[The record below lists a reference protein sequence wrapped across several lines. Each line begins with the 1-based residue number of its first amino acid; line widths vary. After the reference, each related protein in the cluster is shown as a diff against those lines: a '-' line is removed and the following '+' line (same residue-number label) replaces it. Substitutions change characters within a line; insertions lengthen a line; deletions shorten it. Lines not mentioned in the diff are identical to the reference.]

1 VHAPFVP
8 PGRGDRVVVVSAHL
22 DDGVLSL
29 GAAMRA
35 WARSGARVE
44 LLTVLACDP
53 ASDASAG
60 GWDSRGGF
68 ATEGESAR
76 ARRDED
82 AAACALLG
90 VAPTWLPYGSVD
102 FERHGDER
110 TVVAAVAAVIADAD
124 LVLLPGF
131 PLSHPDHEWLVKAL
145 VNDSRPPL
153 PGHVAF
159 YAEQPYTARS
169 DARPALP
176 AWLTER
182 MRLASAFDGLP
193 RHPRA
198 LVAKW
203 RAVRCY
209 RSQLPLLA
217 LRGVRRSAHVAWSR
231 ELVTARTP
239 A

>member
-1 VHAPFVP
+1 VP
-8 PGRGDRVVVVSAHL
+8 PGRGDRVVVVSPHL

-35 WARSGARVE
+35 WASSGARVQ

-53 ASDASAG
+53 ASDTPAG

-90 VAPTWLPYGSVD
+90 VAPSWLPYGSVD

-110 TVVAAVAAVIADAD
+110 AVVAAVAGVIADAD

-131 PLSHPDHEWLVKAL
+131 PLSHPDHEWLVRAL
-145 VNDSRPPL
+145 VEDGGSFR
-153 PGHVAF
+153 GRVAF

-176 AWLTER
+176 AWLAER
-182 MRLASAFDGLP
+182 MPLASAFDGLP

-198 LVAKW
+198 LIAKW

-217 LRGVRRSAHVAWSR
+217 LRGVRRSGRLACGR
-231 ELVTARTP
+231 ELVTGRTP

>member
-1 VHAPFVP
+1 
-8 PGRGDRVVVVSAHL
+8 VVVVSPHL

-29 GAAMRA
+29 GAAMCG
-35 WARSGARVE
+35 WAHSGARVG

-53 ASDASAG
+53 ASDAPAG

-68 ATEGESAR
+68 ATEGESGR

-90 VAPTWLPYGSVD
+90 VVPAWLPYGSVD

-110 TVVAAVAAVIADAD
+110 AVVQAVAEVTAAAD

-131 PLSHPDHEWLVKAL
+131 PLSHPDHEWLVKTL
-145 VNDSRPPL
+145 VTDGRL
-153 PGHVAF
+153 LQRRVAF

-176 AWLTER
+176 AWVAEQTG
-182 MRLASAFDGLP
+182 LASVFSALP

-217 LRGVRRSAHVAWSR
+217 LRGMRRSAHLACSR
-231 ELVTARTP
+231 ELVTGRTP

>member
-1 VHAPFVP
+1 MP
-8 PGRGDRVVVVSAHL
+8 PGRGDRVVVVSPHL

-35 WARSGARVE
+35 WACSGARVE

-53 ASDASAG
+53 VSDAPAG

-90 VAPTWLPYGSVD
+90 VSPTWLPYGSVD

-110 TVVAAVAAVIADAD
+110 SIVQAVAEATAAAD

-131 PLSHPDHEWLVKAL
+131 PLSHPDHEWLVRAL
-145 VNDSRPPL
+145 VEDGGSFR
-153 PGHVAF
+153 GRVAF
-159 YAEQPYTARS
+159 YAEQPYTARL

-176 AWLTER
+176 VWLAER
-182 MRLASAFDGLP
+182 IGLASVFSVLP

-217 LRGVRRSAHVAWSR
+217 LRGVRRSGRLACSR
-231 ELVTARTP
+231 ELVTGRTP